1 MSNDKPME
9 TLDAY
14 WIYESNTK
22 HNSASTDVGKCM
34 LFYPKDYIP
43 DKWDLAKL
51 LYGDGVLTGIVSMK
65 CSTARPNPR
74 ASNPNSGMMIFYADD
89 SSNKELIMKIGRDI
103 CRSMEYSEQPFV
115 YYKTDDQTSIG
126 TRATGS
132 RRNYK
137 YRLQTAEQQDNCDVF
152 VD

>member
-22 HNSASTDVGKCM
+22 HNSTDVGKWM
-34 LFYPKDYIP
+34 LFYPEDDIN
-43 DKWDLAKL
+43 DKWDVAKQ
-51 LYGDGVLTGIVSMK
+51 LYRDGVFIGVVSMK

-74 ASNPNSGMMIFYADD
+74 ASNTNSGIIIFYSDD
-89 SSNKELIMKIGRDI
+89 SSNEELIMKIGRDI
-103 CRSMEYSEQPFV
+103 CRSMEYSEQPFMH
-115 YYKTDDQTSIG
+115 YKTDEQTSIG

-137 YRLQTAEQQDNCDVF
+137 YRLHTAEQQDNCDAF

>member
-1 MSNDKPME
+1 MPNDKPME

-14 WIYESNTK
+14 WIYKSNTK
-22 HNSASTDVGKCM
+22 HNSANTNVGKWM
-34 LFYPKDYIP
+34 LFYPKDEIN
-43 DKWDLAKL
+43 DKWDVAKQ
-51 LYGDGVLTGIVSMK
+51 LYRDGVSTGVVSMK

-74 ASNPNSGMMIFYADD
+74 ASNPDSSIIIFYSDD
-89 SSNKELIMKIGRDI
+89 SSNEELTMNIGRDI
-103 CRSMEYSEQPFV
+103 CKSMAYSEQPFM
-115 YYKTDDQTSIG
+115 YYKTDEQTSIG

-137 YRLQTAEQQDNCDVF
+137 YRLHTVEQQDNCDVF